1 MLSSLVLWLL
11 PSFLPPPGSRGT
23 PGVDRGIAGCR
34 GRSRAPPVADS
45 ARRKPAWCVRCAS
58 ASLGAPRISVP
69 RLKKGDD
76 AEPSPLAP
84 CEKIPLSFLSI
95 NPPPPPIFLHLH
107 HSKPLSPPAPLL
119 RSVLSLLG
127 SASRPLTFPR
137 PTPTAQSSEKAPCT
151 FHPEARRSEVS
162 CPCLEIAFRRFL
174 TVLLLRHIISIEIIS
189 NLIIWRHKLWNRSTI
204 C

>member
-1 MLSSLVLWLL
+1 MS
-11 PSFLPPPGSRGT
+11 G
-23 PGVDRGIAGCR
+23 

-76 AEPSPLAP
+76 AEPFPLAP

-137 PTPTAQSSEKAPCT
+137 PTPTTQSSERSPLYFPPGSTALRSLLPLFGNRFPAILDSPPAP
-151 FHPEARRSEVS
+151 PY
-162 CPCLEIAFRRFL
+162 
-174 TVLLLRHIISIEIIS
+174 
-189 NLIIWRHKLWNRSTI
+189 NQY
-204 C
+204 